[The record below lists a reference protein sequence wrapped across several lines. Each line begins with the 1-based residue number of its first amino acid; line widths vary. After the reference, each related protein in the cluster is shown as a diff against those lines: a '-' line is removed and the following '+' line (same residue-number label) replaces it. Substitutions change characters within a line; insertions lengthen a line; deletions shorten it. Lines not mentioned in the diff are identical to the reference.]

1 MTLDL
6 TTYVPLMMLPVV
18 FWMLGNRQIFDNQVE
33 EIVYKSDVQLS
44 GHSIQEAMTH
54 ANPLFMTYNTAPIM
68 LFFGQCLYLLYRM
81 ICGYAEE
88 EESEDD
94 QLVEGLA
101 SY

>member
-1 MTLDL
+1 
-6 TTYVPLMMLPVV
+6 
-18 FWMLGNRQIFDNQVE
+18 
-33 EIVYKSDVQLS
+33 
-44 GHSIQEAMTH
+44 
-54 ANPLFMTYNTAPIM
+54 MTYNTAPIM